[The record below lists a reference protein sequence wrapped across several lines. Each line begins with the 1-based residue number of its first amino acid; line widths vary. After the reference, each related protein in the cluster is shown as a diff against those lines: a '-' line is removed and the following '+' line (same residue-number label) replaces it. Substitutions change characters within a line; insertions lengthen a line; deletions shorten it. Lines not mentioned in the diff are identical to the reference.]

1 MTKGMV
7 TLLVLILQA
16 NQDVHVAQEIKQIRE
31 ESRTILELNANLC
44 KKLKAIKEDMAID
57 KILVQLQK
65 ERFLALDKDA

>member
-1 MTKGMV
+1 
-7 TLLVLILQA
+7 
-16 NQDVHVAQEIKQIRE
+16 
-31 ESRTILELNANLC
+31 LELNANLC